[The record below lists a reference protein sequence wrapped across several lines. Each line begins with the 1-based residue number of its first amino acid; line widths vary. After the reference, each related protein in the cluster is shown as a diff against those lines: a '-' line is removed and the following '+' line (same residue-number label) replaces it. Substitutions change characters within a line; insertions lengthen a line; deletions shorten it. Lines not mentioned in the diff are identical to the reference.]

1 MLKWLVL
8 HTLLMPILAMRV
20 RVHRNPVT
28 RVTDLLERLK
38 APENCQ
44 RMFGFWNM
52 LEHVGTCWNIVRYLE
67 QGLIILMSDAFGP
80 WKLHDAAF
88 AYQRHFQPRRISL

>member
-1 MLKWLVL
+1 
-8 HTLLMPILAMRV
+8 MPILAMRV

-52 LEHVGTCWNIVRYLE
+52 LEHVGTCWNMLEHCSLFGARSHNSHVRRVWPVE
-67 QGLIILMSDAFGP
+67 VA
-80 WKLHDAAF
+80 
-88 AYQRHFQPRRISL
+88 